1 MKKFKYSKWIQR
13 TVQTL
18 IGGIFT
24 LSLLKIYQIE
34 KEIKETKC
42 SLSLLS
48 AVCVANKIMPLEM
61 IDDPVMVS
69 FIKTSKKAGYSDK
82 EIVDFF
88 KERLSFEFPDF
99 DDGSVGKS

>member
-1 MKKFKYSKWIQR
+1 
-13 TVQTL
+13 
-18 IGGIFT
+18 
-24 LSLLKIYQIE
+24 
-34 KEIKETKC
+34 
-42 SLSLLS
+42 
-48 AVCVANKIMPLEM
+48 MPLEM